1 MIIYRPTPPFA
12 PPSVGQEVLSAKCTE
27 RDGGRQRASRAGRR
41 AGYLHRALR
50 RGRRYLP
57 VLPRLRPPCKGLPR
71 PRVPCLSCLVSLLAP
86 VPLAAQSRVRAA
98 TQESTLTLLSLSLY
112 SCLLSLAR
120 ACGTCELLLCC
131 RSHSTLCAVR
141 PPRSP
146 LLWAR
151 CPLLWARPVLR
162 SSTLNPQPSLLWARP
177 VL

>member
-1 MIIYRPTPPFA
+1 MLHVPGGGQGTCIVHCDAAVDTCRCCLASA
-12 PPSVGQEVLSAKCTE
+12 PLA
-27 RDGGRQRASRAGRR
+27 RAS
-41 AGYLHRALR
+41 
-50 RGRRYLP
+50 P
-57 VLPRLRPPCKGLPR
+57 VPA
-71 PRVPCLSCLVSLLAP
+71 CLVSLALSRLLAP

-177 VL
+177 VLYLRADVVSTEFVMSKKSAGGGV